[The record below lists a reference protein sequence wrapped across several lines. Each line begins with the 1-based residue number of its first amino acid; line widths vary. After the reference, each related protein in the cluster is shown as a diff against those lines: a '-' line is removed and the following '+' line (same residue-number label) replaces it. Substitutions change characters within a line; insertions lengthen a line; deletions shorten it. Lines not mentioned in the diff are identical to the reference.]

1 MFGFIIFYDE
11 DFWMFYKILKRGEG
25 GRKCVRYELID
36 SQDRKVTS
44 KTEVKK
50 EKSLN
55 FQK

>member
-11 DFWMFYKILKRGEG
+11 DFWVFYKILKGG

-36 SQDRKVTS
+36 SQDRKVTG